1 MEPIE
6 CSLNDTLNLT
16 TNGALILLYNSTDK
30 VVIPVILPVIF
41 ALCLLFNFI
50 FLFAVF
56 RVSEVRSDTTVY
68 LIHLALADFIFMFSH
83 VCFYMLSF
91 LRSPVKGHLSFTH
104 PMECVLSIVSI
115 ITGYVSSIALVTMM
129 SFERYLA
136 ICHPLKHLKIR
147 GRERTLK
154 IIAFCWLIGF
164 IWSVAV
170 TPSHATLQTTCV
182 RWPDDD
188 AYQMFP
194 SALTSCTFI
203 GSWAYHYS
211 QAIVILPW
219 FISMFSNGYMYAR
232 IIQALNKRRGAN
244 GRTETDRKAVQI
256 RNQAAKMLIVNGVVF
271 FICQSPYT
279 FIVLIIWMYRI
290 TQIDNPI
297 YEFLI
302 NGGSWL
308 MYLPQYINTILNP
321 VIYGVINRQ
330 YRAAFVRAFHLKAS
344 TTRHQRTLHPV
355 HAISPTSNTAAQPS
369 STEEGDND
377 TESMKGTWL

>member
-30 VVIPVILPVIF
+30 VVIPFILPIIF
-41 ALCLLFNFI
+41 CLCILFNFI
-50 FLFAVF
+50 FLFVVF

-68 LIHLALADFIFMFSH
+68 LIHLALADFIFMFSY
-83 VCFYMLSF
+83 VCFFMLPF
-91 LRSPVKGHLSFTH
+91 LRSPVKANSSFTH
-104 PMECVLSIVSI
+104 PMECVLPNVFI
-115 ITGYVSSIALVTMM
+115 ITGHVSSIALVTMM

-147 GRERTLK
+147 GRGRTLK

-170 TPSHATLQTTCV
+170 TPTIAILQTTCV

-194 SALTSCTFI
+194 IAITSCAFI
-203 GSWAYHYS
+203 GPWAYDYS
-211 QAIVILPW
+211 QAVLILPW
-219 FISMFSNGYMYAR
+219 FIAMFSNGYMYAR

-244 GRTETDRKAVQI
+244 GGTETDRKAVQI
-256 RNQAAKMLIVNGVVF
+256 RNQAAKMLVINGVVF
-271 FICQSPYT
+271 FICQSPYI
-279 FIVLIIWMYRI
+279 FIILFVWIYRI
-290 TQIDNPI
+290 AQIEIPI
-297 YEFLI
+297 DVFLI
-302 NGGSWL
+302 NGGNWL
-308 MYLPQYINTILNP
+308 IYLPQFINTILNP
-321 VIYGVINRQ
+321 VIYGVTNRQ
-330 YRAAFVRAFHLKAS
+330 YRAAFVQAFHMKAS

-369 STEEGDND
+369 STEGDND